1 MPHNNVILHP
11 DSTATDSLA
20 ADSVFSALY
29 PDGVVPDSVSSH
41 SQLIEVAQIPVIEH
55 HKPLNAVEPE
65 FSAFFSSGTSLL
77 LTISFLL
84 VALSFR
90 RGFRYLSTIVRN
102 LFSLN
107 MHNDVFKDRTINE
120 TLVITN
126 LIANTCISGGII
138 LYFLLCSN
146 GLFSVSAHNSII
158 PVLVC
163 IATCAALILFQL
175 LAYKVLAFTFSDH
188 EHSKLWID
196 GNNASLAIV
205 GFTFIPLATMA
216 SIGSD
221 TTVAA
226 MATLALIL
234 FISSRFVFIIK
245 GFRIFFK
252 KFPMLFPFILYLCAI
267 EIVPVLFFIAAAV
280 NLCNYLQS

>member
-1 MPHNNVILHP
+1 MPHNNFILHP
-11 DSTATDSLA
+11 DSTA
-20 ADSVFSALY
+20 ADSVFSAIY
-29 PDGVVPDSVSSH
+29 PDGIVPDSVCGHSH
-41 SQLIEVAQIPVIEH
+41 LIEVANIPVIEH

-65 FSAFFSSGTSLL
+65 FSTFFSSGTSMLL
-77 LTISFLL
+77 SIAFLL
-84 VALSFR
+84 VAFSFR
-90 RGFRYLSTIVRN
+90 RGFQYLSTIIRN

-146 GLFSVSAHNSII
+146 GMLYIAAHNSIV

-163 IATCAALILFQL
+163 IATCASLILFQL

-205 GFTFIPLATMA
+205 GFTFIPLAIMA
-216 SIGSD
+216 SIGSGA
-221 TTVAA
+221 TITA
-226 MATLALIL
+226 MAIVALIL
-234 FISSRFVFIIK
+234 FFSSRFVFIIK

-252 KFPMLFPFILYLCAI
+252 KIPMLFPFILYLCAI